1 MKTMR
6 NRKAI
11 ITAFLLLAC
20 MLIGVGYAAVTNV
33 LDIQGSADVSQQQ
46 AEDEF
51 NEDIYFTGAKAPDG
65 AIVTSFLVYDEAGQ
79 YDTAKQDGKT
89 YLYSANINSNNNDKA
104 QFTIKNLENK
114 DDLQTITYQ
123 IKNDSEHNAEVS
135 LKTITNTNGSTQGN
149 AVAGDFDF
157 DFYFGTAGTKTATVA
172 AGGTTEVTVV
182 VKLRNQVTTAVS
194 ASFILELN
202 ATAE

>member
-114 DDLQTITYQ
+114 DDLQKITY
-123 IKNDSEHNAEVS
+123 
-135 LKTITNTNGSTQGN
+135 
-149 AVAGDFDF
+149 
-157 DFYFGTAGTKTATVA
+157 
-172 AGGTTEVTVV
+172 
-182 VKLRNQVTTAVS
+182 
-194 ASFILELN
+194 
-202 ATAE
+202 